1 MTVSQ
6 GATTGQQPRRWPC
19 RKPCRNAVN
28 TALRRSVQRRVRPAG
43 PRSFRSRTWPRGSA
57 DRAAAGRETLV
68 PVVLTLAEK
77 RLEVAQPVGGS
88 VAGIRDVKLEIL
100 AKVAKAA
107 EHLGGRG
114 RLPGDARG
122 PPGDLP

>member
-6 GATTGQQPRRWPC
+6 GATTGHRSRRWPC
-19 RKPCRNAVN
+19 KKPCRNAVN
-28 TALRRSVQRRVRPAG
+28 TALRRSVQRPVRPAG
-43 PRSFRSRTWPRGSA
+43 PRSFRLRTRPRGSA

-68 PVVLTLAEK
+68 PVVLALAEK

-107 EHLGGRG
+107 KHLGGRD
-114 RLPGDARG
+114 RLRGDARG
-122 PPGDLP
+122 QIGD